1 MTRYTEVTFLVEPLD
16 PWRDLLIAELG
27 EHGYD
32 SFEETPHGVKAYVP
46 SGRFDRAVPHQLDL
60 SRRPHVRIS
69 HTVREVEPRN
79 WNAEWEGSF
88 QPVEVGHE
96 VRIRADFHPFVEG
109 FTHDIVITPRMAFG
123 TGHHATTRMMVEA
136 MLRLDLHGRH
146 VCDLGCGTAVLAI
159 LAERLGAASVHAI
172 DNDPQAT
179 SNARENIAHNGC
191 TRITV
196 DTGDVSLLVPASCGA
211 ILANIERNTL
221 LRDMAA
227 MSGALLPGGA
237 LLLSGFVSA
246 DRQRMMDGAHEA
258 GLRTEESLTI
268 GEWTLIGCRK

>member
-1 MTRYTEVTFLVEPLD
+1 MTRYTEVTFLIEPLD

-32 SFEETPHGVKAYVP
+32 SFEETDHGVKAYVP
-46 SGRFDRAVPHQLDL
+46 SSRFDRAVPHQLDIA
-60 SRRPHVRIS
+60 RRPHVRIS

-88 QPVEVGHE
+88 LPVEVGHE

-136 MLRLDLHGRH
+136 MLRLKLHGRH

-258 GLRTEESLTI
+258 GLRTEETLTI
-268 GEWTLIGCRK
+268 SEWTLIGCRK